1 MAYKIYLTNTSG
13 SSEVTVPIWLPGSSL
28 ESCQLIGATLN
39 QELNRAAVLTFTM
52 PPTNAGYAA
61 VVPMKS
67 TVTVYDGDTVIFIGR
82 PISVTN
88 DFYNC
93 KKIICEDPLAWLN
106 DGIMRPYAAP
116 SMANLIDR
124 ISGTTIYTTGYNSQA
139 APERQIWF
147 PRIYGSFG
155 TFEAE
160 SDDYT
165 TFLDVLQKTAL
176 PAFGDE
182 GWISLD
188 YTPYGNAAV
197 QLSLLSTAPASGQE
211 IRFGKNLLD
220 LEDCIDP
227 TDLYTVLIPLGKD
240 VDTGQTDPETGAAVT
255 APLTIESVE
264 EHGRDWIMNTAARDS
279 FGQIAAVARYP
290 EIEDAAELL
299 SAAEADLT
307 AHSAV
312 ANRLEISAVD
322 LSRIGVSVG
331 ALRVGYTSAVTSPH
345 GASGTYR
352 CTKVAADLM
361 NPEKTRYT
369 FGAAGKL
376 FTASQVTA
384 QADQARRTAL
394 AAKEAASAKGT
405 AIAAGAAAKEAQ
417 DGVDELS
424 EEIGER
430 TDTGSG
436 GGGSSGSGSGSSS
449 DPTLW
454 AVANR
459 AYALAGEALDT
470 ADGAIAAIPAGATQA
485 PLMDGTAAVGS
496 SAKWA
501 REDHVHPTDTTRAAA
516 SDIPTAVSEL
526 TNDAGYQTKADVI
539 ELLTPIWTALG
550 TGPLILEQ
558 PEDNSGAVDDTV
570 PFSVLAI
577 GTGLTYQWQYCTA
590 GSTTWRNSSSATV
603 GYNTDT
609 LQVVATAARNGYQ
622 YRCKVTDGNG
632 NSVTSSAATLTVS

>member
-28 ESCQLIGATLN
+28 EAYQLIGATLN
-39 QELNRAAVLTFTM
+39 QELNRAAVLTITM
-52 PPTNAGYAA
+52 PPTNAGYASIL
-61 VVPMKS
+61 PMKS
-67 TVTVYDGDTVIFIGR
+67 TVTIYDGDTVIFIGR

-139 APERQIWF
+139 APERQIYF

-155 TFEAE
+155 SFEAE

-188 YTPYGNAAV
+188 YTPYGNADV

-211 IRFGKNLLD
+211 IRFGRNLLD

-240 VDTGQTDPETGAAVT
+240 VDTGQTDPETGAAIT

-264 EHGRDWIMNTAARDS
+264 PHGRDWIMNTAARDS
-279 FGQIAAVARYP
+279 FGQIVAVAQYP

-322 LSRIGVSVG
+322 LSRISVSVG

-376 FTASQVTA
+376 FSASQVTA

-417 DGVDELS
+417 EGLDELS

-430 TDTGSG
+430 TDTSA

-459 AYALAGEALDT
+459 AYALAGEAE
-470 ADGAIAAIPAGATQA
+470 
-485 PLMDGTAAVGS
+485 S
-496 SAKWA
+496 
-501 REDHVHPTDTTRAAA
+501 
-516 SDIPTAVSEL
+516 
-526 TNDAGYQTKADVI
+526 
-539 ELLTPIWTALG
+539 
-550 TGPLILEQ
+550 
-558 PEDNSGAVDDTV
+558 
-570 PFSVLAI
+570 
-577 GTGLTYQWQYCTA
+577 
-590 GSTTWRNSSSATV
+590 
-603 GYNTDT
+603 
-609 LQVVATAARNGYQ
+609 VATAAYNRIRYDTTANWDAQVQLTAERGVVYIYSDHAVDEDGKTVAGIKIGDGTSYLIDMPFVNGIGGTSGGITVYLDS
-622 YRCKVTDGNG
+622 TDPEN
-632 NSVTSSAATLTVS
+632 VVFIDLE